1 MEKIYSMT
9 GSANVINSC
18 DLVDLNI
25 DITSVNGRFLEI
37 NFKMPD
43 SLRHLESKLRE
54 IFQKNLK
61 RGKIDCYIS
70 LAQNLKNSL
79 NVNEEAL
86 NQLSDAIKVIEKRLG
101 TVRANPLEVLNYP
114 GIQIQDKKLQ
124 PKIDELVLNNLTTAI
139 DKLVMTRTQEG
150 EKLKQAILYRLD
162 LVEKELL
169 TVEKSLS
176 ELVSREREKI
186 KAKIAELASEMDQS
200 RIEQEVTLA
209 AQKADVREEYDRLI
223 AHIKEVR
230 TILQNGGICGKRL
243 DFMMQEFNREANT
256 LASKASTLDITKVA
270 VELKV
275 LIEQMR
281 EQVQNIE

>member
-139 DKLVMTRTQEG
+139 DKLVMTRTHEG